1 MGGTKADLLRGTLDM
16 LVLKALALEP
26 LHGLAV
32 SQGIAIG
39 RAHLVS
45 HATLEV
51 AHYSVRER
59 DVPREIARFEE
70 ALATVRAELGVLTA
84 EAGTPGSPSELAA
97 LVNVHAMFLDDP
109 MLAEVPKELIRAR
122 LCNAE
127 WALVQQM
134 DQLVAQFDE
143 IDDSYLRERKQDI
156 VQVVE
161 RVLRALL
168 GQPRRISRQGGKAG
182 KDDLAELVIV
192 AHDLS
197 PADTIQFK
205 SLKIAGFVTDLG
217 GATSHTAIVARSLAI
232 PAVVGLH
239 HARPLISEKDLI
251 IVDGTRGV
259 LIVDPDARV
268 LEEYR
273 LRKRELELERSKL
286 KRLKTARAM
295 TLDNV
300 EVSLQAN
307 IELPQD
313 IEQVKAVAA
322 DGVGLF
328 RTEFLFMNRDTLPSE
343 DEQFEA
349 YRQVAK
355 ALAGKP
361 VTIRTL
367 DIGADKEA
375 RALAGR
381 VERQAPNPAL
391 GLRAI
396 RYCLA
401 EPQIFLAQLRAIL
414 RASNFG
420 KVQILVPMLAHVTE
434 ITQTLA
440 MVEQAKQQLRERRCK
455 FDETVAV
462 GGMIE
467 IPAAA
472 LCLGVFVKRL
482 QFLSIGTND
491 LIQYLLAI
499 DRTDESVAH
508 LYDPLHPAV
517 LRLLAQVIQTAR
529 KAEMPIAVCG
539 ELAGD
544 PGAAVEDEPEPN
556 GARLNLG
563 RYGGTAAASRTWSA
577 AIGLDVLSSAA
588 PPGNLIRLREGG
600 TTTFGVSGSASTAVA
615 SCGAKQSASSR
626 P

>member
-1 MGGTKADLLRGTLDM
+1 VSFT
-16 LVLKALALEP
+16 

-39 RAHLVS
+39 RAHLIS

-51 AHYSVRER
+51 AHYAIRER

-70 ALATVRAELGVLTA
+70 ALTTVRNELGVLNT
-84 EAGTPGSPSELAA
+84 EASAPGTPSELSA
-97 LVNVHAMFLDDP
+97 LVGVHALFLDDP
-109 MLAEVPKELIRAR
+109 LIAAVPKDLIRAR

-134 DQLVAQFDE
+134 ELLVAQFEE
-143 IDDSYLRERKQDI
+143 IDDSYLRERKHDI

-168 GQPRRISRQGGKAG
+168 GKPRRLTKKGIDS
-182 KDDLAELVIV
+182 EIVIV

-205 SLKIAGFVTDLG
+205 NLKIAGFVTDLG
-217 GATSHTAIVARSLAI
+217 GSTSHTAIVARSLAI

-239 HARPLISEKDLI
+239 HARPLVREDDLI

-273 LRKRELELERSKL
+273 LRKREVELERSKL
-286 KRLKTARAM
+286 KRLKTARAT
-295 TLDNV
+295 TLDDV
-300 EVSLQAN
+300 DISLQAN

-313 IEQVKAVAA
+313 IEQVKDAGA
-322 DGVGLF
+322 DGIGLF

-349 YRQVAK
+349 YRLVAK

-367 DIGADKEA
+367 DIGADKTA
-375 RALAGR
+375 RALVGA
-381 VERQAPNPAL
+381 ERQAPNPAL

-420 KVQILVPMLAHVTE
+420 KVQILVPMLAHATE
-434 ITQTLA
+434 IAQTLA
-440 MVEQAKQQLRERRCK
+440 MIEQAKQQLRERRCK
-455 FDETVAV
+455 FDENIAI

-472 LCLGVFVKRL
+472 LALGPFVKRL
-482 QFLSIGTND
+482 QFISIGTND

-499 DRTDESVAH
+499 DRTDESVSH

-517 LRLLAQVIQTAR
+517 LQLLAQVIQTAR
-529 KAEMPIAVCG
+529 KADMPVAICG

-544 PGAAVEDEPEPN
+544 PQMTRLLLGMGLRQFSMHPTQLLEVKQQIVMADTGQLAAKVARILRLDDPERIREQVEK
-556 GARLNLG
+556 L
-563 RYGGTAAASRTWSA
+563 
-577 AIGLDVLSSAA
+577 
-588 PPGNLIRLREGG
+588 
-600 TTTFGVSGSASTAVA
+600 
-615 SCGAKQSASSR
+615 
-626 P
+626 

>member
-1 MGGTKADLLRGTLDM
+1 MAFT
-16 LVLKALALEP
+16 

-39 RAHLVS
+39 RAHLIS

-51 AHYSVRER
+51 AHYAIRAR

-70 ALATVRAELGVLTA
+70 ALTTVRNELSALNT
-84 EAGTPGSPSELAA
+84 EASAPGTPSELAA
-97 LVNVHAMFLDDP
+97 LVGVHALFLDDP
-109 MLAEVPKELIRAR
+109 LIAAVPKDLIRAR

-134 DQLVAQFDE
+134 EQLVAQFEE
-143 IDDSYLRERKQDI
+143 IDDSYLRERKHDI

-168 GQPRRISRQGGKAG
+168 DKPRRLTKKGVDSEI
-182 KDDLAELVIV
+182 VIV

-205 SLKIAGFVTDLG
+205 NLKIAGFVTDLG

-239 HARPLISEKDLI
+239 HARPLVREDDLI
-251 IVDGTRGV
+251 IVDGCRGV

-273 LRKRELELERSKL
+273 LRKREFELERSKL
-286 KRLKTARAM
+286 KRLKTARAT
-295 TLDNV
+295 TLD
-300 EVSLQAN
+300 EVDISLQAN

-313 IEQVKAVAA
+313 VEQVKDAGA
-322 DGVGLF
+322 DGIGLF

-349 YRQVAK
+349 YRLVAK

-367 DIGADKEA
+367 DIGADKTA
-375 RALAGR
+375 RALVGA
-381 VERQAPNPAL
+381 ERQAPNPAL

-414 RASNFG
+414 RASGFG
-420 KVQILVPMLAHVTE
+420 KVQILVPMLAHATE
-434 ITQTLA
+434 IAQTLA
-440 MVEQAKQQLRERRCK
+440 MIEQAKQQLRERRCK
-455 FDETVAV
+455 FDENIAI

-472 LCLGVFVKRL
+472 LALGPFFKRL

-499 DRTDESVAH
+499 DRTDESVSH

-517 LRLLAQVIQTAR
+517 LQLLAQVIQTAR
-529 KAEMPIAVCG
+529 KADMPVAICG

-544 PGAAVEDEPEPN
+544 PQMTRLLLGMGLRQFSMHPTQLLEVKQQIVMADTGQLAAKVARILRLDDPERIREQVEK
-556 GARLNLG
+556 L
-563 RYGGTAAASRTWSA
+563 
-577 AIGLDVLSSAA
+577 
-588 PPGNLIRLREGG
+588 
-600 TTTFGVSGSASTAVA
+600 
-615 SCGAKQSASSR
+615 
-626 P
+626 

>member
-1 MGGTKADLLRGTLDM
+1 MSFT
-16 LVLKALALEP
+16 

-39 RAHLVS
+39 HAHLVS

-51 AHYSVRER
+51 AHYSIRER
-59 DVPREIARFEE
+59 DVEREIARFDT
-70 ALATVRAELGVLTA
+70 AVATVRTELDNLQHDSVA
-84 EAGTPGSPSELAA
+84 PGAPSEIAA
-97 LVNVHAMFLDDP
+97 LLTVHAMFLDDP
-109 MLAEVPKELIRAR
+109 LLTEMPKALIRER

-134 DQLVAQFDE
+134 ELLVAQFEE
-143 IDDSYLRERKQDI
+143 IDDAYLRERKHDI

-161 RVLRALL
+161 RIIRALL
-168 GQPRRISRQGGKAG
+168 GKPRRFGKKSG
-182 KDDLAELVIV
+182 KGEKGEGDELVIV

-205 SLKIAGFVTDLG
+205 NLKIAGFVTDLG

-239 HARPLISEKDLI
+239 HARPLVREDDMI

-286 KRLKTARAM
+286 TRLITARSS
-295 TLDNV
+295 TLDDV
-300 EVSLQAN
+300 DISLQAN

-313 IEQVKAVAA
+313 IEQVKKMDA

-328 RTEFLFMNRDTLPSE
+328 RTEYLFMNRDTLPTE

-349 YRQVAK
+349 YKAVAK
-355 ALAGKP
+355 ALAGKV

-367 DIGADKEA
+367 DVGADKTA
-375 RALAGR
+375 DALGNSAAS
-381 VERQAPNPAL
+381 RQAPNPAL

-414 RASNFG
+414 RASHFG
-420 KVQILVPMLAHVTE
+420 KVQILVPMLAHAAE
-434 ITQTLA
+434 IEQTLA
-440 MVEQAKQQLRERRCK
+440 MVELAKDQLRKRRSK
-455 FDETVAV
+455 FDENIKI

-467 IPAAA
+467 IPASA
-472 LCLGVFVKRL
+472 LALGPFIKRL

-491 LIQYLLAI
+491 LIQYTLAI

-517 LRLLAQVIQTAR
+517 LRLLSQVIQAGQ
-529 KAEMPIAVCG
+529 KAEMPVAVCG

-544 PGAAVEDEPEPN
+544 PKMTHLLLGLGLRQFSMHPAQLLEVKQQIVMADTEQLVIKVGRILRSDEPERIRELVD
-556 GARLNLG
+556 RL
-563 RYGGTAAASRTWSA
+563 
-577 AIGLDVLSSAA
+577 
-588 PPGNLIRLREGG
+588 
-600 TTTFGVSGSASTAVA
+600 
-615 SCGAKQSASSR
+615 
-626 P
+626 